1 MEQEMKI
8 VTRQETFTDLAVREL
23 GKSRAACVCR
33 IQFKRCKKSECASC
47 PQQEKLESC
56 LEAMSDYDKLRL
68 DSYTFDPLIDSSDV
82 DEPQRICLAFHKIRI
97 GNDRIHSSHPWGAV
111 VFRMFVGERL
121 CTEQLLV
128 T

>member
-47 PQQEKLESC
+47 PQREKLESC

-68 DSYTFDPLIDSSDV
+68 DSYTSKFYSEFSSNPMAWMNHKEYVWHFTRFILGMTGFIVLILGSLSFFA
-82 DEPQRICLAFHKIRI
+82 CL
-97 GNDRIHSSHPWGAV
+97 
-111 VFRMFVGERL
+111 
-121 CTEQLLV
+121 
-128 T
+128 